1 MKNKFLV
8 ILLISI
14 YANIISMEEPEGWH
28 KRKRKDGKELTIKKL
43 RLEETYFS
51 YLPNEIKSKII
62 EIFLFDSIKNNNI
75 LDPLKD
81 IENII
86 DNIRA
91 LKNFEF
97 FSKEELLTL
106 TKKLAKSIFCPQ
118 ESILAK
124 EELDHELS
132 DIIKKTWKLN
142 ILDKEIEQ
150 KIARLIIAGANPNLY
165 VNIRGQ
171 DKPLLII
178 ASENKIFFNLIKLMI
193 LYGANIN
200 CVDNNAETLLENIM
214 IVSIDSAAELVKFM
228 LNYNPILNINSSNT
242 VLNTAISENYLN
254 VEFVLMTDP
263 NSPYTKIG
271 VAKDSEL
278 TRLEN
283 LTKGELNNEFKNM
296 VDSWHS
302 EYLDAVKLSKI
313 FSFIIQRV
321 NLNINVS
328 FKGRQI
334 PLLIRISEIKNAYW
348 VLDTMISSKTDVNC
362 TDEDG
367 TTALMNILVLQDN
380 WVCKELVKKL
390 IYYGANVNAKNRLG
404 ITPLMLATERGDCRI
419 IRMLLE
425 AGADIDAQNVFG
437 KTALNLANEENH
449 KMIDRLFDE
458 YR

>member
-28 KRKRKDGKELTIKKL
+28 KRKRKDDKELTIKKL

-91 LKNFEF
+91 LKNFQF

-171 DKPLLII
+171 DEPLLII

-200 CVDNNAETLLENIM
+200 CVDNNAEALIKNI
-214 IVSIDSAAELVKFM
+214 ILTSASHAEELVK
-228 LNYNPILNINSSNT
+228 LILKYNPILNTEDINT
-242 VLNTAISENYLN
+242 VLNMVLADNYVD

-296 VDSWHS
+296 VDSWRY
-302 EYLDAVKLSKI
+302 E
-313 FSFIIQRV
+313 
-321 NLNINVS
+321 NINHIGKIS
-328 FKGRQI
+328 PFIMAGANPNIKIYLKDREI
-334 PLLIRISEIKNAYW
+334 PLLIRASEFKDAYF
-348 VLDTMISSKTDVNC
+348 TINCMISSKTDVNC

-380 WVCKELVKKL
+380 WGCKKLVKKL

-404 ITPLMLATERGDCRI
+404 ITPLMLATERGDCCI

-425 AGADIDAQNVFG
+425 AGADIDAQNIFG

>member
-1 MKNKFLV
+1 MKNKFLF

-28 KRKRKDGKELTIKKL
+28 KRKRVDSKVLTIKKL

-62 EIFLFDSIKNNNI
+62 EIFLLDSIKNNNI

-97 FSKEELLTL
+97 FSKEELLTF
-106 TKKLAKSIFCPQ
+106 TKKLAQSIFCPQ

-200 CVDNNAETLLENIM
+200 CVDNNAEALIKNI
-214 IVSIDSAAELVKFM
+214 ILTSASHAEELVK
-228 LNYNPILNINSSNT
+228 LILKYNPILNINSSDT
-242 VLNTAISENYLN
+242 VLNMAIMDNYFN
-254 VEFVLMTDP
+254 IDFVLMTHP
-263 NSPYTKIG
+263 NSPYTKN
-271 VAKDSEL
+271 VTKDPES

-283 LTKGELNNEFKNM
+283 LTQDQLNNEFKNI
-296 VDSWHS
+296 VDSWHC
-302 EYLDAVKLSKI
+302 EDLDGDKLSKI
-313 FSFIIQRV
+313 FSFIIQGV

-328 FKGRQI
+328 FKDRQI

-348 VLDTMISSKTDVNC
+348 VLDTMISEKIGVNITD
-362 TDEDG
+362 TDG
-367 TTALMNILVLQDN
+367 NTALMNVLTLIDNQNCKQLV
-380 WVCKELVKKL
+380 EKL
-390 IYYGANVNAKNRLG
+390 ICYGANVNAKNRFG
-404 ITPLMLATERGDCRI
+404 ITPLMLAAELGNCEI
-419 IRMLLE
+419 ISMLLE
-425 AGADIDAQNVFG
+425 AGAHIDAQNVFS
-437 KTALNLANEENH
+437 KTALNLANEENYE
-449 KMIDRLFDE
+449 MISRLFDE